1 MAVPVG
7 VPLAVPVGVP
17 LAVHMSVPTRAP
29 TSGYGLSPN
38 TQKKSYTKL
47 QKIIQIG
54 EENMRKYEVE
64 NIYFSYVG
72 LPIDQRYIKVFRE
85 MRCVIRKYSYLR
97 PR

>member
-1 MAVPVG
+1 MGDGTILKLENLIPI
-7 VPLAVPVGVP
+7 LSSS
-17 LAVHMSVPTRAP
+17 LYTP
-29 TSGYGLSPN
+29 TSVRLPDTRRYGSANP
-38 TQKKSYTKL
+38 
-47 QKIIQIG
+47 IQG
-54 EENMRKYEVE
+54 RKYEKYEVE

>member
-1 MAVPVG
+1 MSVPMAVPTCVPIG
-7 VPLAVPVGVP
+7 VPRPVPIP
-17 LAVHMSVPTRAP
+17 
-29 TSGYGLSPN
+29 
-38 TQKKSYTKL
+38 QKSTYTKL
-47 QKIIQIG
+47 QNKIQFR

>member
-7 VPLAVPVGVP
+7 VPMD
-17 LAVHMSVPTRAP
+17 VHMSVPTHAP

-38 TQKKSYTKL
+38 SQKSTYTKL
-47 QKIIQIG
+47 QNKIQFR